1 MADWHTAYWE
11 VLDSPEGMD
20 TPVGLIWDIS
30 TAKQVTFKPRR
41 FHFISMTLIVIA
53 FHSNTWSRTRTL
65 RK

>member
-1 MADWHTAYWE
+1 MTDRHSTDGKILYC
-11 VLDSPEGMD
+11 SEGMD